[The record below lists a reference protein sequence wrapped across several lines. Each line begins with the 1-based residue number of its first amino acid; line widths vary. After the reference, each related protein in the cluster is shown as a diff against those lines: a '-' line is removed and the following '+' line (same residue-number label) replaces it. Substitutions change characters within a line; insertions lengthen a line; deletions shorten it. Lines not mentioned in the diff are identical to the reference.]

1 MSLTAAG
8 RGSDGADAMPA
19 AAPATTERANVTPTM
34 PPMAR
39 RSSRSGP
46 SNAILGRGGNYFEL
60 GARVAA
66 DQDPLA
72 NRCIHQEETFRPG
85 EPEALGQLGNDS
97 GGLLEQELD
106 RGVGDHGLAGIA
118 GEEVQNVLRD
128 DGESDVELP
137 RGLRDAEDEAGGVR
151 LTNEPPGLVDHEEGP
166 TPAFSLPEVL
176 PHAVEHQE
184 HGRTARL
191 LGQIGQ
197 RNDGQ
202 SMRGDRHPA
211 APLQQPS
218 ARSLDQASQA
228 ATELTGDLL
237 VWTLL
242 ALIVVGLQQVR
253 ARRRLKR
260 VRVRVARDS
269 LKRVDPAERLL
280 KDQGLGIGQSGQ
292 QLPEHGE

>member
-1 MSLTAAG
+1 
-8 RGSDGADAMPA
+8 MPA
-19 AAPATTERANVTPTM
+19 VAPAMTARANVTPTI

-46 SNAILGRGGNYFEL
+46 SNAILGLGGNYLEL
-60 GARVAA
+60 RARGPA

-72 NRCIHQEETFRPG
+72 NRRIHQQDAFRPG
-85 EPEALGQLGNDS
+85 QAETLGQLGNGS

-106 RGVGDHGLAGIA
+106 RGVGDHCLAGIA
-118 GEEVQNVLRD
+118 SEEVENVLRD
-128 DGESDVELP
+128 DGESDVQLP

-166 TPAFSLPEVL
+166 TPTFSLPEVL
-176 PHAVEHQE
+176 PQAVEHQE
-184 HGRTARL
+184 HVRTARL

-202 SMRGDRHPA
+202 SMRRDRHPA

-242 ALIVVGLQQVR
+242 ALILDGL
-253 ARRRLKR
+253 
-260 VRVRVARDS
+260 
-269 LKRVDPAERLL
+269 
-280 KDQGLGIGQSGQ
+280 
-292 QLPEHGE
+292 

>member
-1 MSLTAAG
+1 
-8 RGSDGADAMPA
+8 MPA
-19 AAPATTERANVTPTM
+19 VAPAMTARQNVKATM

-46 SNAILGRGGNYFEL
+46 SNAILRVRRNHLEL
-60 GARVAA
+60 GARVPAN
-66 DQDPLA
+66 QDPLA
-72 NRCIHQEETFRPG
+72 NRRIHQEETLRPG
-85 EPEALGQLGNDS
+85 EPEALGQLGNGS

-118 GEEVQNVLRD
+118 SEEVENVLRD

-176 PHAVEHQE
+176 PQAVEDQE

-197 RNDGQ
+197 RNHAQ
-202 SMRGDRHPA
+202 SMRGDRLPA
-211 APLQQPS
+211 SPLHQPS
-218 ARSLDQASQA
+218 ARSFDQAAQA

-242 ALIVVGLQQVR
+242 ALILDGLQQVR
-253 ARRRLKR
+253 NRRRLKR
-260 VRVRVARDS
+260 VRVGV
-269 LKRVDPAERLL
+269 
-280 KDQGLGIGQSGQ
+280 
-292 QLPEHGE
+292 